1 MPPVD
6 SPRESSE
13 EEGLPFLKK
22 HTAPPKT
29 KPWVVMVILA
39 FALVAIIDMGAFLAE
54 APRTRVYEA
63 NICLR
68 HYRETDPSVIGADGT
83 IPENLCKVDEVQQE
97 MAMIFGWQEMFDA
110 IPSIFLAIPF
120 GVLADKIGRKWIF
133 TASLMGL
140 QLNSAW
146 VLGICYFKD
155 LPLQLTWLSSAFYL
169 IGGGPIVAAAIGIT
183 MISDIA
189 PPEKRTTIF
198 LYLTASVLLA
208 EIVAPLMSARL
219 MEIGD
224 WYPLV
229 LALIFQQCGVLLAVF
244 FPETLHLRERPK
256 HLENTVETAQVQ
268 PKTHAFS
275 PRQQVRHFQDAYRFI
290 KSDRT
295 LALVVFTFMANRL
308 GRQGMSLLVRYAS
321 KRYSWEIKQAAY
333 LLSFRAATNL
343 AAVAIFLPLANHV
356 LLRYVRLPSH
366 WADLW
371 IARGSIILTA
381 ISFLIIGL
389 AGHPALLIIG
399 LLVYNLGTGYNAAM
413 RSVSIHV
420 VGGQSSPNIGK
431 LMSTIAIVESFG
443 ALVAGPLLNQLF
455 QWGMALGSVWLGLP
469 FLVGMLV
476 FAGLAFVT
484 CRIDVGSREAA
495 YTEIQSEDEDDAV
508 ELQGRAST
516 SALEQE
522 ATYRYSSSRDSV
534 QLLRLVS
541 PECPP
546 DTIRRE

>member
-1 MPPVD
+1 M
-6 SPRESSE
+6 
-13 EEGLPFLKK
+13 LT
-22 HTAPPKT
+22 H
-29 KPWVVMVILA
+29 
-39 FALVAIIDMGAFLAE
+39 
-54 APRTRVYEA
+54 
-63 NICLR
+63 
-68 HYRETDPSVIGADGT
+68 IG
-83 IPENLCKVDEVQQE
+83 
-97 MAMIFGWQEMFDA
+97 
-110 IPSIFLAIPF
+110 
-120 GVLADKIGRKWIF
+120 
-133 TASLMGL
+133 
-140 QLNSAW
+140 
-146 VLGICYFKD
+146 YFKD
-155 LPLQLTWLSSAFYL
+155 LPLQLTWLSSAFYF

-208 EIVAPLMSARL
+208 EIVAPIMSARL

-224 WYPLV
+224 WYPLI

-244 FPETLHLRERPK
+244 FPETLHLRERPI
-256 HLENTVETAQVQ
+256 HDESTVVVTQVQ
-268 PKTHAFS
+268 PKSHAFS
-275 PRQQVRHFQDAYRFI
+275 PRQQIRHFRDAFQFL

-308 GRQGMSLLVRYAS
+308 GRQGITLLVRYAS
-321 KRYSWEIKQAAY
+321 KRYNWEIKQAAY

-343 AAVAIFLPLANHV
+343 AAVAIFLPLTNHV
-356 LLRYVRLPSH
+356 LLKYVRLPSH

-371 IARGSIILTA
+371 IARGSIVLTA

-389 AGHPALLIIG
+389 AAYPGLLIIG

-455 QWGMALGSVWLGLP
+455 QWGMALGSIWLGLP
-469 FLVGMLV
+469 FLAGMGV
-476 FAGLAFVT
+476 FTVLSAVT
-484 CRIDVGSREAA
+484 FKIDVGSREAA
-495 YTEIQSEDEDDAV
+495 YTEIQSEDEDDAI

-516 SALEQE
+516 SALEHE
-522 ATYRYSSSRDSV
+522 AMHRHSLSRDSV
-534 QLLRLVS
+534 HLHR
-541 PECPP
+541 
-546 DTIRRE
+546 